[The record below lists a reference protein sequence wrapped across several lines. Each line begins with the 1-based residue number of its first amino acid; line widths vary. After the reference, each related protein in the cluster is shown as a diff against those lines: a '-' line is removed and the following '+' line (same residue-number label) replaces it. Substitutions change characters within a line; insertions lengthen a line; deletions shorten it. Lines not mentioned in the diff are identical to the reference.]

1 MIYLNYF
8 LTFKTLGVNASVLY
22 ARGELAESS
31 VLLYILD
38 DICWL
43 SAPDFC
49 NWGPIAFWETWFRWS
64 ITERPNSFFTYIQKF
79 KLHKLSIETYILV
92 EIVMAPLAC
101 VALSSLTMIKVLTL
115 DYRT

>member
-38 DICWL
+38 DI
-43 SAPDFC
+43 
-49 NWGPIAFWETWFRWS
+49 
-64 ITERPNSFFTYIQKF
+64 Y
-79 KLHKLSIETYILV
+79 
-92 EIVMAPLAC
+92 
-101 VALSSLTMIKVLTL
+101 
-115 DYRT
+115 